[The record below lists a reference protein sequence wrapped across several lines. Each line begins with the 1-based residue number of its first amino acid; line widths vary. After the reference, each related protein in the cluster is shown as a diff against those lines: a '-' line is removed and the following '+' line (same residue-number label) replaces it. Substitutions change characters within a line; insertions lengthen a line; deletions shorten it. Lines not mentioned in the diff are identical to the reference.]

1 MKTIRTMAVVSLLLA
16 LTSCASWEKA
26 KQKKQERESYANPFY
41 LKYLDEGSELDRE
54 ILARLD
60 ALRADPKSAPMHNEL
75 GALLFERRFP
85 KDARYEFERALD
97 CDKRFYPARYNLAVL
112 ELSEGNSGRAGRLLK
127 QVIDDKPGNAEAHF
141 TLGLVYEKSGR
152 IDAAVDH
159 YVKAFT
165 IDPDMKKYRR
175 NPRLVE
181 TELMTETLLTMY
193 DQANHRAAVR
203 FLPAPDGYQPPAPK
217 ANAKSKEEPPAVA
230 PATVAPV
237 APAPPAPPPEQQPV
251 TESAKPT
258 PGR

>member
-1 MKTIRTMAVVSLLLA
+1 MKTIKMMAVVSLLLA

-54 ILARLD
+54 ILARID

-112 ELSEGNSGRAGRLLK
+112 ELSQGNSGRASRLLK
-127 QVIDDKPGNAEAHF
+127 QVIDDKPGHAEAHF
-141 TLGLVYEKSGR
+141 TLGLIYEKNGR
-152 IDAAVDH
+152 TQAAIDH

-181 TELMTETLLTMY
+181 TDLLTATLLTMY
-193 DQANHRAAVR
+193 DETNHRASIR
-203 FLPAPDGYQPPAPK
+203 FLPAPDGYEPPAPK
-217 ANAKSKEEPPAVA
+217 EKEKAKAEQPDQA
-230 PATVAPV
+230 PAPV
-237 APAPPAPPPEQQPV
+237 APEAPVEPPQQPV
-251 TESAKPT
+251 TESAKPA